1 MKKQIVAILAI
12 IAVITT
18 LFTVSALSNEV
29 GYKLSPCDAI
39 DLSLKTTAVT
49 DFLNATNM
57 TTVQVYNFKGY
68 KGENTWKVQWTSSD
82 SLLDVYVNV
91 ATGNIAGIEEQ
102 KNPIHSVQASETP
115 RWHPVISFSMCYGA
129 TQPFTIKGEKWRVQ
143 YLSSTTYTAR
153 TMAEEDGIS
162 YSELRVAIYPK
173 DETID
178 LVSLF
183 RSSDIDCNRTQYMYR
198 GAGKGSDN
206 YYFNVTKAW
215 NLDWWQILVEDYY

>member
-1 MKKQIVAILAI
+1 MKKRVVAILAI

-18 LFTVSALSNEV
+18 LLTVSALSNEV

-39 DLSLKTTAVT
+39 DISLENTAVT
-49 DFLNATNM
+49 DFLNTANM

-68 KGENTWKVQWTSSD
+68 NGENTWKVQWSSSD

-91 ATGNIAGIEEQ
+91 ATGNVAGIEE
-102 KNPIHSVQASETP
+102 KKEYSPSAQASETP

-143 YLSSTTYTAR
+143 YLSSATYTVR
-153 TMAEEDGIS
+153 SMAEEDGMS
-162 YSELRVAIYPK
+162 SSELRVSVYPK
-173 DETID
+173 DETMNR
-178 LVSLF
+178 VSIF
-183 RSSDIDCNRTQYMYR
+183 RSSDIDCNRTQYIYR
-198 GAGKGSDN
+198 GEGKGSDN
-206 YYFNVTKAW
+206 YYFNVTKAL